1 MNSKELSD
9 KAKKISFWAKR
20 ISNTFSSGEFLSLF
34 HGHGMEY
41 EESRKYAFGDDM
53 RRIDW
58 KVTARSDQAYVKVF
72 REEREIN
79 FLILLDVSR
88 SMCFG
93 VGERTKL
100 DVASEL
106 AALMALVAE
115 KRGDR
120 VGVLVFSDQLHYLEA
135 PKKGKSH
142 VRSMV
147 EHILAQ
153 RSSGYKTSIS
163 FGLEKSMSVLSRR
176 SFVLLISD
184 FQDQN
189 YESQLVRIARS
200 HDLVTARIVDGGKS
214 QVDISKIGLQSID
227 LESLT
232 TGKVETDYEDA
243 TEFESWKKMMVAY
256 GANPFFLSTV
266 EQTDQALHRFMLRRR
281 QKWKA

>member
-1 MNSKELSD
+1 MNSKVLSD
-9 KAKKISFWAKR
+9 KAKRISFWAER
-20 ISNTFSSGEFLSLF
+20 LSSSFSSGEFLSLF

-41 EESRKYAFGDDM
+41 EESRRYAFGDDM

-58 KVTARSDQAYVKVF
+58 KVTARSDQPYVKVF

-88 SMCFG
+88 SMHFG

-100 DVASEL
+100 DTASEL

-120 VGVLVFSDQLHYLEA
+120 VGVLVFSDQLHYLET
-135 PKKGKSH
+135 PRKGKSH
-142 VRSMV
+142 IRSMV

-153 RSSGYKTSIS
+153 RSSGFKTSIA
-163 FGLEKSMSVLSRR
+163 FGLEKSLSVLSRR

-184 FQDQN
+184 FQDQG
-189 YESQLVRIARS
+189 YENPLIRIARS
-200 HDLVTARIVDGGKS
+200 HDLVTARILDGKES
-214 QVDISKIGLQSID
+214 QLEIGKIGLQSID
-227 LESLT
+227 LESLSA
-232 TGKVETDYEDA
+232 GNVNSDLDEAKEL
-243 TEFESWKKMMVAY
+243 ESWKKKMTTL
-256 GANPFFLSTV
+256 GAKPFFLSTS

-281 QKWKA
+281 QRWMV